1 MSVAF
6 QDGQSAATGAVD
18 IITCNPHVAIDQF
31 YDYSG
36 DVANGNMLVP
46 HTIETEEKYAERK
59 KFSCNVNYLAPTIDA
74 VIRPIF
80 DKKIKRFCE
89 NEMVKLF
96 WNNVDC
102 RGSSM
107 DSFMRRSGEEVRK
120 HSTYFIIMD
129 NFPEDEQPKTEAD
142 ALANRVMPY
151 VYKKKPQD
159 VADYG
164 LDARGAIQYV
174 TFYNGTHKVGDKSYP
189 KFCKIDKD
197 YFTAYY
203 VSVSDKREKTIV
215 IIDEV
220 PHPLGR
226 LPIEVMRD
234 KLPEDGE
241 LCAHPRA
248 YNLMRISHSLY
259 NKDSEMRESER
270 KEQFSML
277 AIEMV
282 DGTVPAHIAVGTS
295 NTMYYGKGAK
305 TPAFVE
311 PSPGILAGLLATKQS
326 LRDDF
331 FMVAGQS
338 GVTGV
343 QTAKS
348 GTAMAFEFMGKES
361 SIREYADICEVA
373 DRAITQMFCDWIDAA
388 DDFVIEYPD
397 SYTPA
402 DDAAQ
407 YKWADIVLMNRESLP
422 ASVVSDATML
432 IASKLRPSMTDED
445 AADMAEEI
453 RLFADGES
461 KISVDLTD
469 EEAIDA
475 E

>member
-1 MSVAF
+1 M
-6 QDGQSAATGAVD
+6 
-18 IITCNPHVAIDQF
+18 
-31 YDYSG
+31 
-36 DVANGNMLVP
+36 
-46 HTIETEEKYAERK
+46 
-59 KFSCNVNYLAPTIDA
+59 DA
-74 VIRPIF
+74 
-80 DKKIKRFCE
+80 
-89 NEMVKLF
+89 
-96 WNNVDC
+96 
-102 RGSSM
+102 
-107 DSFMRRSGEEVRK
+107 FMRRSGEDVRK

-129 NFPEDEQPKTEAD
+129 NFPEDEQPQTEAE

-174 TFYNGTHKVGDKSYP
+174 TFYNGEHAVGDKKYP

-203 VSVSDKREKTIV
+203 VSVSGKGEKTIV

-226 LPIEVMRD
+226 LPIVVMRD

-241 LCAHPRA
+241 LCAHPRS
-248 YNLMRISHSLY
+248 YNLMRISHALF

-282 DGTVPAHIAVGTS
+282 DGTVPVHIAVGTS

-348 GTAMAFEFMGKES
+348 GAAMAFEFMGKES
-361 SIREYADICEVA
+361 AIREYAEICEDA
-373 DRAITQMFCDWIDAA
+373 DRAVTQMFLDWVKAGDE
-388 DDFVIEYPD
+388 FMTEYPE
-397 SYTPA
+397 SYSPA
-402 DDAAQ
+402 DDAVQ
-407 YKWADIVLMNRESLP
+407 YKWADLVLMNRDSLP
-422 ASVVSDATML
+422 ASVVADATLL
-432 IASKLRPSMTDED
+432 IAGKMRPSMTDED
-445 AADMAEEI
+445 ASDMAEEI
-453 RLFADGES
+453 RQFADG
-461 KISVDLTD
+461 KIKIADDLID
-469 EEAIDA
+469 EDAIDA